1 MKRLTWA
8 LWSLMLFLGMG
19 TAFAEEVEKPVIT
32 PATGSAVTIGDLVTI
47 TCATSGAT
55 IHYTT
60 VNSWVSETDPVYTA
74 PFALTEDMIKTSG
87 LYKDEIV
94 IRAFAV
100 LGEAESDPTF
110 VRYSEIT
117 IPGAEPEGVEQPEF
131 SPVSGSTVRIGDKVT
146 ISCATP
152 GATIRYTATDT
163 YVSEYTSPEYTEPF
177 ELTESMIKKSGQN
190 EGKIVIYAMAYKG
203 DEESLRATAIYEVA
217 TEPETLP
224 TPSFANVSEV
234 TQGEALEIEWP
245 ADLNLK
251 KYLNWGFILY
261 VENDDNT
268 ELEMPEGATVSDL
281 FMLMMGNGGGVSP
294 WAKTGEPAFKIAYYD
309 GDEEDWPS
317 AIALSQTGV
326 VKVRARL
333 AAGKSQEDDPLVYS
347 DEFTATYTVKE
358 RPRPTA
364 PTFLVNDVEVEGA
377 SVVVESGAMVGFTNG
392 YSDDEYMIFY
402 VIDGEDADFE
412 NINMENLWF
421 QEKVKLYIAGDEMD
435 GEFAVTMGQT
445 VKAATGQVM
454 QDGSLWWSDIVTVVF
469 TIKGDGPDAPETPGL
484 PETVAVPTF
493 VPASGEVEK
502 GTEVTWTWNGEY
514 DYDVMGV
521 VYVANGT
528 DADLDIDAAGLM
540 ELIAAWGEEEDDMER
555 EDGVAYLYYEEAG
568 AYKIEKNVT
577 LKARLVLGALK
588 EDSEEDE
595 PGLELALSPVVEAA
609 YTVKGEGPAVEP
621 VEAPVFN
628 PATGAVKKGTKVSI
642 ACATEGAVIY
652 YTVNG
657 NEPTAESTEYK
668 DEIEITA
675 NVTVKAI
682 AIKGEAKSEV
692 VEAAYTIDFT
702 ANEDEELAGVTV
714 YPNPSNGLFNLELPV
729 AVTIEVFASNGVLT
743 QRVNAAAGVSTLTL
757 DRSGIYF
764 LRIAGEGRT
773 VIKRVIVR

>member
-1 MKRLTWA
+1 
-8 LWSLMLFLGMG
+8 MLFLGMG
-19 TAFAEEVEKPVIT
+19 TAFAEDDDRSMPKLALSAEDIT
-32 PATGSAVTIGDLVTI
+32 IQAGGSAVFSCTMDPQEYSPMNGKGKVSFAVRGLHFNGVESLEYQVGGDVDADGWLPYDGDNLEALLDVENSFGPAIPNNEDNTNPRVFNI
-47 TCATSGAT
+47 ANGARTVHYRLTLKEEVSEMPEIRFVAAETAFSGLWSFMNADEDPLATA
-55 IHYTT
+55 T
-60 VNSWVSETDPVYTA
+60 VNFT
-74 PFALTEDMIKTSG
+74 LGSG
-87 LYKDEIV
+87 
-94 IRAFAV
+94 
-100 LGEAESDPTF
+100 P
-110 VRYSEIT
+110 
-117 IPGAEPEGVEQPEF
+117 
-131 SPVSGSTVRIGDKVT
+131 
-146 ISCATP
+146 
-152 GATIRYTATDT
+152 
-163 YVSEYTSPEYTEPF
+163 
-177 ELTESMIKKSGQN
+177 
-190 EGKIVIYAMAYKG
+190 
-203 DEESLRATAIYEVA
+203 
-217 TEPETLP
+217 EPETLP
-224 TPSFANVSEV
+224 TPSFANVGEV

-493 VPASGEVEK
+493 VLASGEVEK

-609 YTVKGEGPAVEP
+609 YTVKGEGPAVET

-714 YPNPSNGLFNLELPV
+714 FPNPSNGLFNLELPV
-729 AVTIEVFASNGVLT
+729 AATIEVFASNGVLT
-743 QRVNAAAGVSTLTL
+743 QRVNAAAGVFTLTL